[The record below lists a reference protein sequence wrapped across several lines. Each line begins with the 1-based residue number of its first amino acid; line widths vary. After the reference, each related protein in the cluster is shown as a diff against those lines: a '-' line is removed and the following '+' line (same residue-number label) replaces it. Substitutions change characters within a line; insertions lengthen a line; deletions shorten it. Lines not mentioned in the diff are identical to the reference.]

1 MDQRDRDV
9 LSGPRRAGKRAFA
22 GALLLV
28 GLLAPSRAN
37 ANPNQALIFPTSV
50 EVAPGEYA
58 LASTSKDE
66 RAQKLAAELDET
78 VREGVEDL
86 GLAPLP
92 PAAPTPPGT
101 DASLVAAPPASWV
114 FVPRLAFTGETV
126 HVRLLA
132 IAPGTRIELVRAED
146 FSAATLRTLDVRTV
160 VMLRDLVESGRLP
173 PREAAPAEPP
183 RAHRFAPPAAP
194 PSSGSAVL
202 ALHGAILG
210 GYVGLTIEKASGSSD
225 ARLVYP
231 LMALGTGLGLG
242 ASLLVADEWDITSGD
257 AWFLAA
263 GMWWPGAAGFLLADG
278 YGVKADNRY
287 LYGLLGAGTGLT
299 LATAAIA
306 FYPMSEGDAV
316 IAHSGGAF
324 GALLGAM
331 ADSAVRGKTG
341 GSVRLGLG
349 YGSAAGVL
357 LGGALATQTELPP
370 ARVLLIDLSAS
381 LGALGGAAIASPLL
395 FADDTDPTRTRLW
408 LASAA
413 VGTVAGGVIGWFATT
428 PPRAKSTPPKPS
440 AATLLPYASPA
451 PNGRGM
457 TVGVFGAF

>member
-1 MDQRDRDV
+1 LDQRDRDV
-9 LSGPRRAGKRAFA
+9 LSFRRRAGKRAFA

-28 GLLAPSRAN
+28 GLFAPSGAS
-37 ANPNQALIFPTSV
+37 ANPNQALIYPTSL
-50 EVAPGEYA
+50 ESAPGEYSP
-58 LASTSKDE
+58 ASASQDE

-92 PAAPTPPGT
+92 PAALPPPST
-101 DASLVAAPPASWV
+101 DATLVTAPPESWV
-114 FVPRLAFTGETV
+114 FAPRLAFTGDTV
-126 HVRLLA
+126 HVRLVA
-132 IAPGTRIELVRAED
+132 VAPGARLELVRAED
-146 FSAATLRTLDVRTV
+146 FSTATLRTLDVRTV
-160 VMLRDLVESGRLP
+160 VMLRDLVESARLP
-173 PREAAPAEPP
+173 PRETPAERP

-231 LMALGTGLGLG
+231 LMALGAGLGLG

-257 AWFLAA
+257 AWFLTA
-263 GMWWPGAAGFLLADG
+263 GLWWPAASGFLLADG
-278 YGVKADNRY
+278 YGVKPDNRY
-287 LYGLLGAGTGLT
+287 LYGLFGAGAGLT

-306 FYPMSEGDAV
+306 FHPMSVGEAI

-331 ADSAVRGKTG
+331 TDSAVRGKTG
-341 GSVRLGLG
+341 GSLRRGLG

-357 LGGALATQTELPP
+357 LGGVLATQIELTPS
-370 ARVLLIDLSAS
+370 RVLLIDLSAS

-395 FADDTDPTRTRLW
+395 FAKDTGPTRTRLW

-413 VGTVAGGVIGWFATT
+413 AGTVAGGVFGWVVTSA
-428 PPRAKSTPPKPS
+428 PRATSAPPEPS

-451 PNGRGM
+451 PSGRGM